1 MAGGAIERVEMPE
14 GLKTKVAQAPK
25 SDLPS
30 IYAEAGMWY
39 DTVAAISE
47 LIEAAPQ
54 DQALRQQ
61 RTALLAQVG
70 LTGITE

>member
-1 MAGGAIERVEMPE
+1 MPQE
-14 GLKTKVAQAPK
+14 LKAKVAHARK

-30 IYAEAGMWY
+30 IYAEAGIWY

-47 LIEAAPQ
+47 LIDAAPQ
-54 DQALRQQ
+54 DQALHKQ
-61 RTALLAQVG
+61 RTALLSQVG

>member
-1 MAGGAIERVEMPE
+1 MAPSSVSRCRKGSRRK
-14 GLKTKVAQAPK
+14 LAQAAK

-30 IYAEAGMWY
+30 IYAEAGLWY

-54 DQALRQQ
+54 EQALRKQ
-61 RTALLAQVG
+61 RAALLSQVG

>member
-1 MAGGAIERVEMPE
+1 MPE
-14 GLKTKVAQAPK
+14 GLQAKVAQAPK

-30 IYAEAGMWY
+30 LYGEAGLWY
-39 DTVAAISE
+39 DTVGAISE

-54 DQALRQQ
+54 DQALRKQ
-61 RTALLAQVG
+61 RTALLTQVG